1 MNIVHVVR
9 QFHPALGGIE
19 SVVRELASAQVAAGH
34 RVRVV
39 TLNRV
44 FKATQDQ
51 VLPARGWWARCG
63 SNSTAFFWL
72 DAVSACSFR
81 NQIRQRCGCCARP
94 CHRLFL

>member
-9 QFHPALGGIE
+9 QFHPAVGGIE
-19 SVVRELASAQVAAGH
+19 SVVRELASAQVSAGH

-51 VLPARGWWARCG
+51 MLRHARSSRRCG
-63 SNSTAFFWL
+63 SNSTVLFWF
-72 DAVSACSFR
+72 DAVSARSFR
-81 NQIRQRCGCCARP
+81 NQIRQRRRRCARP
-94 CHRLFL
+94 CYRFFL